1 MFKLPAETEFLS
13 SFECSIITPSTSQ
26 SPRAAKGDKGVMYV
40 LKYAFAFIG
49 SDQSKRVT
57 WLTDAMAVQELVVEG
72 LNGIEMNT
80 ADGSKITINCMKE
93 RDEVFDN
100 MIAMLEMMPVTD
112 EPTPAMDAV
121 PNGPPLKIGFQPE
134 SYVFLHLID
143 VSVEGPAAKM
153 AGTPVTTVL
162 SARRRISC
170 TRASPVHG
178 FGACAQTSAGGH
190 LLGVHARIRQHTC
203 RFSCTTTLVI
213 SREAMLPIASL
224 PRDTK
229 SRRGARFAVCR
240 TSAPAREINPAC
252 RVCLAHLEERRAGD
266 RGDQRPA
273 WIGTSSKRRVWELKS
288 QTKA

>member
-112 EPTPAMDAV
+112 EPA
-121 PNGPPLKIGFQPE
+121 L
-134 SYVFLHLID
+134 
-143 VSVEGPAAKM
+143 
-153 AGTPVTTVL
+153 
-162 SARRRISC
+162 
-170 TRASPVHG
+170 
-178 FGACAQTSAGGH
+178 
-190 LLGVHARIRQHTC
+190 
-203 RFSCTTTLVI
+203 
-213 SREAMLPIASL
+213 
-224 PRDTK
+224 
-229 SRRGARFAVCR
+229 
-240 TSAPAREINPAC
+240 
-252 RVCLAHLEERRAGD
+252 AGD
-266 RGDQRPA
+266 GCGAQRPA
-273 WIGTSSKRRVWELKS
+273 AQNRFPTRIIRLPAPHRRLSRRSCGEDGGYARDDGVSRRDEE
-288 QTKA
+288 